1 MNSEQR
7 QHALDLITQA
17 LPDLDWT
24 LQATKIKRLSRD
36 FHWFSPVL
44 KRQLEDK
51 QADAVVRPRSEEEL
65 SQVVKACVQH
75 RLPLMLRGG
84 ATGNYGQLVPLQGG
98 ILVDMTAFDQVC
110 ALDNGVVRAQAGI
123 RLAGIEALTRPTG
136 WELRCMPST
145 YRLASLGGLYGG
157 GFGGIGSINY
167 GPLGAPGNV
176 LSVKVMTME
185 AEPRI
190 LRVPAPQALLL
201 HHAYGSNGIVLEVEL
216 ALAPVQTWIERLDV
230 FDDFTDALDYA
241 NAFARS
247 PGLVKRQLALFAAPI
262 PAWFSH
268 LNGHYQASQHAVIS
282 VIAQE
287 SESFCAHLL
296 EKYRGRSAIR
306 QPADE
311 AREASASLMEYCWN
325 HTTLHALKIDSSLTY
340 LQTAFDATHYRQQIL
355 DMAHLF
361 GDEVISHIEF
371 LRDYDG
377 NITASGLPLV
387 RFSGEERLNDIM
399 NTFRAHGV
407 KINNPHVVHIEDG
420 KQGEI
425 KSDVVSVKQC
435 LDPHGLL
442 NPGKLR
448 GWEARKEL
456 ALDNDPLLLAEPASP
471 SSARLSH

>member
-1 MNSEQR
+1 MDSEQR
-7 QHALDLITQA
+7 QHALALIQQA

-24 LQATKIKRLSRD
+24 LQAPKVKRLSRD

-51 QADAVVRPRSEEEL
+51 QADAVVKPRSEEEL
-65 SQVVKACVQH
+65 SLLVQACVKHQ
-75 RLPLMLRGG
+75 LPLILRGG
-84 ATGNYGQLVPLQGG
+84 ATGNYGQLVPLEGG
-98 ILVDMTAFDQVC
+98 ILVDMTGFNQVC
-110 ALDNGVVRAQAGI
+110 ELGNGVVRAQAGI
-123 RLAGIEALTRPTG
+123 RLAEIETLTRPAG

-190 LRVPAPQALLL
+190 LHVPAPQALLL

-216 ALAPVQTWIERLDV
+216 ALAPVHQWIERLDV

-262 PAWFSH
+262 PSYFSH

-287 SESFCAHLL
+287 SEGFCAPLL
-296 EKYRGRSAIR
+296 EKYRGHSAVR
-306 QPADE
+306 QFASE
-311 AREASASLMEYCWN
+311 AREANASLMEYCWN
-325 HTTLHALKIDSSLTY
+325 HTTLHALKIDSTLTY
-340 LQTAFDATHYRQQIL
+340 LQTAFNYTHYRQQII
-355 DMAHLF
+355 DMAEMF

-371 LRDYDG
+371 LRDNDG
-377 NITASGLPLV
+377 NITASGLQLV
-387 RFSGEERLNDIM
+387 RYSTEERLNEIM
-399 NTFRAHGV
+399 MTFRDNDV
-407 KINNPHVVHIEDG
+407 KINNPHVFQIEDG

-425 KSDVVSVKQC
+425 KPDVVSVKKC
-435 LDPHGLL
+435 LDPSGLL

-448 GWEARKEL
+448 GWDMRDTLEL
-456 ALDNDPLLLAEPASP
+456 DSDPLLLTGKY
-471 SSARLSH
+471 